1 MYRVQLKYLDIN
13 SEENPIIF
21 DCQYF
26 DFDSNKYNFKNVVLS
41 NFIIND
47 LEVSN
52 EDIALIKIK

>member
-1 MYRVQLKYLDIN
+1 MYRVQLKYLDVN

-26 DFDSNKYNFKNVVLS
+26 SFDSIKYNFKNVVMS
-41 NFIIND
+41 NFIINE
-47 LEVSN
+47 LEVRN

>member
-13 SEENPIIF
+13 SEENPIMF

-26 DFDSNKYNFKNVVLS
+26 DFDSNKYNFKNIVMS

-52 EDIALIKIK
+52 EDIA

>member
-1 MYRVQLKYLDIN
+1 M
-13 SEENPIIF
+13 F

-26 DFDSNKYNFKNVVLS
+26 DFDSNKYNFKNIVMS